1 MQIPKDF
8 LVQIL
13 GEERVI
19 KFAIQEILNSTMA
32 DYVKKASDFTTSYV
46 GVMNV
51 NLFPH
56 LMTQYQE
63 NMDEKEWKISTTQT
77 AEQLKKS
84 FTPGN
89 DFGFN
94 VIIEPESQ

>member
-1 MQIPKDF
+1 M
-8 LVQIL
+8 L

-46 GVMNV
+46 GVMNM

-56 LMTQYQE
+56 FMTQYQE
-63 NMDEKEWKISTTQT
+63 NIDDKDWKISTTQT

-84 FTPGN
+84 FAPGK

-94 VIIEPESQ
+94 VIIEPENSN